1 MTIEHKTGT
10 SLVPVGSNVI
20 VLDPYTPSPSEE
32 AFVHQ
37 FGRKIVGQPAAEQ
50 IASMVH
56 NAYSNPFRDK
66 TRPIGVY
73 YLVGPSRTGKSYTG
87 EVLAELMH
95 GTQEALTRLQ
105 CGDYE
110 EDHQVADL
118 RGAPPGYIGFKDVG
132 KLKLTAD
139 DEDPT
144 TPISNH
150 NLMRLRM
157 KSGKEIDIVLLEE
170 FEKSSYDFYKFWM
183 GAFDKGKVKLSD
195 GRIVDFT
202 NTVFILT
209 SNLGMERL
217 EDLAKGSIGF
227 TNGGPKKVTEDDVK
241 GVVDEEMKRRYK
253 PEFRN
258 RLDAV
263 VIFRPFS
270 AEELG
275 KIVVTELTRIQ
286 DRISKQAPVG
296 KRFKLVCDEG
306 ARKQLLIQTGTNVA
320 ELKRVMQKELL
331 TPLGRLFNLGKLPP
345 ACTVTVSY
353 NAGLDRF
360 DFGMLP
366 GTAAEVKAQEEEA
379 AKAAKAA
386 QPTDTNDGAKPKAPL
401 LLEGPKDGKT
411 PKDPKGDPKKAA
423 LFQPLT
429 EGSRSRGLD
438 RYLIQTQAKS
448 LNEVDDRGEEI
459 MNYVLEILD
468 LDIEYE
474 ATTHRAP
481 YRFDLMVWASEAQMK
496 MLKKLM
502 PFITYSKRGE

>member
-10 SLVPVGSNVI
+10 SLIALNSSVI

-37 FGRKIVGQPAAEQ
+37 FGRKIIGQPAAEQ

-95 GTQEALTRLQ
+95 GTQDALTRLQ

-209 SNLGMERL
+209 SNLGMEQL
-217 EDLAKGSIGF
+217 EDLAKGGIGF
-227 TNGGPKKVTEDDVK
+227 TTGGPKVITEDDVK
-241 GVVDEEMKRRYK
+241 GVVDAEMKRRYK

-275 KIVVTELTRIQ
+275 KVVVTELARIQ
-286 DRISKQAPVG
+286 ERVTKQAPVG

-331 TPLGRLFNLGKLPP
+331 TPLGRLFNMGKLPP

-353 NAGLDRF
+353 NAQLERF
-360 DFGMLP
+360 DFSMLP

-379 AKAAKAA
+379 AKAAQTA
-386 QPTDTNDGAKPKAPL
+386 DTKDGAKPKEPL
-401 LLEGPKDGKT
+401 LLEGPKGPTKN

-423 LFQPLT
+423 LFQPLS

-438 RYLIQTQAKS
+438 RFLIQAQAKS
-448 LNEVDDRGEEI
+448 LNEVDDRGQEI
-459 MNYVLEILD
+459 MDYVLEILD

-481 YRFDLMVWASEAQMK
+481 YRFDLVVWGSEAQMK

>member
-1 MTIEHKTGT
+1 MTIEHKPGT
-10 SLVPVGSNVI
+10 SLIAVSDSFI
-20 VLDPYTPSPSEE
+20 VLDPYTPSPSED

-37 FGRKIVGQPAAEQ
+37 FGRKIIGQPAAEQ

-56 NAYSNPFRDK
+56 NAYTNPFRDK

-95 GTQEALTRLQ
+95 GTQDALTRLQ

-118 RGAPPGYIGFKDVG
+118 RGAPPGYIGFKDVE
-132 KLKLTAD
+132 KLKLKAD

-144 TPISNH
+144 SPISNH

-209 SNLGMERL
+209 SNLGMEQL
-217 EDLAKGSIGF
+217 EDLAKGGIGF
-227 TNGGPKKVTEDDVK
+227 TTGGPKVVTENDVK
-241 GVVDEEMKRRYK
+241 GVVDAEMKRRYK

-270 AEELG
+270 AEELA
-275 KIVVTELTRIQ
+275 KVVVTELARIQ
-286 DRISKQAPVG
+286 ERVVKQSPAG

-306 ARKQLLIQTGTNVA
+306 ARRQLLIQTGTNVA

-331 TPLGRLFNLGKLPP
+331 TPLGRLFNMGKLPP
-345 ACTVTVSY
+345 ACTVTISF
-353 NAGLDRF
+353 NAHLERY

-366 GTAAEVKAQEEEA
+366 GSAAEVKAQEEEA
-379 AKAAKAA
+379 ATAAKAA
-386 QPTDTNDGAKPKAPL
+386 KPTDTKDGAKPQAPL
-401 LLEGPKDGKT
+401 LLEGPKDNKT
-411 PKDPKGDPKKAA
+411 PKDKKGDPKKAA
-423 LFQPLT
+423 LFQPLS
-429 EGSRSRGLD
+429 EGSMSRGLN
-438 RYLIQTQAKS
+438 RYLIQAQASS
-448 LNEVDDRGEEI
+448 LNEIDDRGEEI
-459 MNYVLEILD
+459 MDYVLDTLD
-468 LDIEYE
+468 LDVEYE

-481 YRFDLMVWASEAQMK
+481 FRFDVVVYASEAQMK

-502 PFITYSKRGE
+502 PFITYSQRGE

>member
-10 SLVPVGSNVI
+10 SLIPVGSSMI

-50 IASMVH
+50 IAAMVH

-202 NTVFILT
+202 STVFILT

-227 TNGGPKKVTEDDVK
+227 TNGGPKKVTEADVK

-353 NAGLDRF
+353 NAHLERF
-360 DFGMLP
+360 DFGMVP

-386 QPTDTNDGAKPKAPL
+386 QPTDTKDGAKPKAPL
-401 LLEGPKDGKT
+401 LLEAPKDSKT

-423 LFQPLT
+423 LFQPLS
-429 EGSRSRGLD
+429 ESSRSRGLD

-481 YRFDLMVWASEAQMK
+481 YRFDLMVWGSEEQMK
-496 MLKKLM
+496 MLKKLI